1 VKAVC
6 KLFGK
11 SRQAY
16 YKRIQTYS
24 REKENRK
31 NIIELVKNQRVLMT
45 RIGTKKIYF
54 LIKPDLD
61 RMDIK
66 CGRDKLNGILKSEGM
81 LIKKKKNYMR
91 TTNSYHRFYKY
102 PNLIQDIHVN
112 RAEQV
117 WVSDITY
124 IRTYQGWLY
133 LSLITDA
140 YSKKIVGHQLSDNLK
155 TINSINALKTAIKNR
170 KYPDRAL
177 IHHSDRGF
185 QYCNPDYIETLDK
198 NNVGISMTTKHDPYE
213 NAVAERVNGTLK
225 NEFDLGDRLPDQ
237 KHADREINKAIWI
250 YNNLRPHESCKF
262 LTPRE
267 THTNESIE
275 LKKWPI
281 RFRKKKEENNLTL
294 NQLCHTQK

>member
-1 VKAVC
+1 
-6 KLFGK
+6 
-11 SRQAY
+11 
-16 YKRIQTYS
+16 
-24 REKENRK
+24 
-31 NIIELVKNQRVLMT
+31 MT

-66 CGRDKLNGILKSEGM
+66 CGRDKLNAILKNEGM

-91 TTNSYHRFYKY
+91 TTNSYHKFYKH
-102 PNLIQDIHVN
+102 PNLIKDIHIN

-124 IRTYQGWLY
+124 IRTHQGWLY

-140 YSKKIVGHQLSDNLK
+140 YSKQIVGHQLSDNMR
-155 TINSINALKTAIKNR
+155 TVNCINALKIAIKNR
-170 KYPDRAL
+170 RYPERPL

-185 QYCNPDYIETLDK
+185 QYCNPDYTETLDK
-198 NNVGISMTTKHDPYE
+198 NNIGISMTTKHDPYE

-225 NEFDLGDRLPDQ
+225 NEFDLGDHLPDQ
-237 KHADREINKAIWI
+237 SHALRETNKSIWI
-250 YNNLRPHESCKF
+250 YNNLRPHESCSY
-262 LTPRE
+262 LTPLQA
-267 THTNESIE
+267 HNQESIE
-275 LKKWPI
+275 IKKWPV
-281 RFRKKKEENNLTL
+281 RYRTKTNQNNLTL

>member
-1 VKAVC
+1 
-6 KLFGK
+6 
-11 SRQAY
+11 
-16 YKRIQTYS
+16 
-24 REKENRK
+24 
-31 NIIELVKNQRVLMT
+31 MT
-45 RIGTKKIYF
+45 RVGTKKIYF
-54 LIKPDLD
+54 LIKQDLD
-61 RMDIK
+61 MMGIK
-66 CGRDKLNGILKSEGM
+66 CGRDKLHAILRSEGM

-91 TTNSYHRFYKY
+91 TTNSYHKFYKH
-102 PNLIQDIHVN
+102 PNLIKDLLIN

-124 IRTYQGWLY
+124 IRSNQGWLY

-140 YSKKIVGHQLSDNLK
+140 YSKQIVGYKLSDNMK
-155 TINSINALKTAIKNR
+155 TVNCIQALKMAIKNR
-170 KYPDRAL
+170 KYPDRYL

-185 QYCNPDYIETLDK
+185 QYCNPDYTETLT
-198 NNVGISMTTKHDPYE
+198 NNHIDISMTTKHDPYE

-237 KHADREINKAIWI
+237 KNAEREINKAIWI

-262 LTPRE
+262 LTPLQ

-275 LKKWPI
+275 LKKWPM
-281 RFRKKKEENNLTL
+281 RFRKKSNQNNLTL